1 MEFDEIKR
9 LIGLFENEVIPEKTL
24 TEWTEHFRQV
34 STYRDYSETK
44 ISIELWLDECF
55 SFDADEE
62 EEVVT
67 IILNGIYGEF

>member
-55 SFDADEE
+55 SFDADQE